1 MGFTTVG
8 MGFKSPPD
16 RLHYCAGILQNFI
29 IPEPQYLKSGILQAS
44 VANLVAFAFKMLP
57 AIYFYNQLLFQTN
70 KIQHIIQIGMLA
82 AKFAAR
88 QLPPP
93 QPLP

>member
-1 MGFTTVG
+1 

-16 RLHYCAGILQNFI
+16 RLHYCADILQHFI
-29 IPEPQYLKSGILQAS
+29 IPEPQNLKSGILQAS
-44 VANLVAFAFKMLP
+44 VANLIAFAFKMLP
-57 AIYFYNQLLFQTN
+57 TIYFNNQVLFQTN

-82 AKFAAR
+82 TKFAAR
-88 QLPPP
+88 QLPPT